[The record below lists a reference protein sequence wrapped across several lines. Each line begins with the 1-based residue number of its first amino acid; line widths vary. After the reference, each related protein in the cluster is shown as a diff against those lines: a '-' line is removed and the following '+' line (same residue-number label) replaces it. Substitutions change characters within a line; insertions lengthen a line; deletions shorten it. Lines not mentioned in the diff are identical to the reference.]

1 VVRIV
6 CSEDIR
12 YFISLGVPDSLI
24 GKISYALISI
34 VQFIFVQVWK
44 FVVGKLSESVELAA
58 IQIGHTLFLCNVIL
72 YCHGQLLDFWVIIVG
87 SSTFSSFS

>member
-1 VVRIV
+1 MGMTLDPIGLWWLGLCPL

-12 YFISLGVPDSLI
+12 YFIALGVPDSLI

-58 IQIGHTLFLCNVIL
+58 IQI
-72 YCHGQLLDFWVIIVG
+72 
-87 SSTFSSFS
+87 